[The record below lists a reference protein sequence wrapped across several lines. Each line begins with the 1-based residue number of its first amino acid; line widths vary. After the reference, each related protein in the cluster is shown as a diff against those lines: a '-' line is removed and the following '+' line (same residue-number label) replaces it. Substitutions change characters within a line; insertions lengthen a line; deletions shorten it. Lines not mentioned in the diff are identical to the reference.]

1 MTKKYLYGN
10 LNQEAVRPNY
20 GGSTTDSVTIHVDNE
35 NMVISGEVNWN
46 AALGELANKAYPGDK
61 GARNYQK
68 ILELSSILEQEVDA
82 ASKSRDTVESKVGYI
97 EKFVNEQI
105 RFLTDTIKNQSLD
118 VDKQYKELLDQCIAE
133 ATRAISSE
141 SELLR
146 QLKNEV
152 TERTT
157 IDDDLVKR
165 LDKLENVSTSS
176 FESIKTLVTNESAR
190 AQLVEYSLQKL
201 ISDETTRAT
210 SEENDL
216 DFKINSLSDSFNKI
230 VEDLRIFVDAESLK
244 RSETDKNIED
254 LIRAESERSLTADN
268 KLETRIISIEKELTN
283 IPDVI
288 DDNRKSIESIVT
300 KIESVTDDIN
310 DVNDAIKEESLKR
323 QADINSV
330 SSRLDQEITLRE
342 ESDSTLNT
350 NVRSI
355 QTYIDSIVK
364 DVEILENQSSNL
376 KSRILKLEQLELD
389 DKRTFLAELTKLN
402 TVSYNIEEQLDLV
415 KLIISSLQKDVSSN
429 RTDIESTQGSISD
442 IISRIKSCENTLD
455 NVNQIIVL
463 LQHKNSVTEDTI
475 RILSEKTDK
484 LIDDTANLSVTI
496 EKEITDR
503 IDSDSRLLESLL
515 QLKSKVDTDSLEIDG
530 VKNTLTSQSILI
542 KDLQSSSSVQD
553 KLIENLQTKTETLS
567 DKVTAQDTT
576 LKKLDDKLS
585 SQDVSHKKELVKHD
599 DLLHEHEEEI
609 ETLKEDVTALIN
621 TDVRTSID
629 IAAVNTRLDEEIEL
643 HRSHYRKLLE
653 ELQSEINRAINQ
665 DKEHINEIQR
675 NSNRIT
681 QLQTD
686 LTNVITRY
694 VDELRKADY
703 ELNDKLAYESYKIQE
718 WKTQTLKSLEN
729 VSEESLQR
737 DSILQEQIEELQ
749 TRKDSV
755 PIILNDGS
763 TEELYAQRGD
773 VTSTIPVEKSPVAG
787 SVVRR
792 DSVGNIILVTDEE
805 LLTDYSAVPKTFVK
819 NLVDELRSELTYDF
833 IDGGTAPTR

>member
-105 RFLTDTIKNQSLD
+105 KFLTDTIKNQSLD
-118 VDKQYKELLDQCIAE
+118 VDKKYKELLEQCIAE

-176 FESIKTLVTNESAR
+176 FESIKTLVTNESSR

-201 ISDETTRAT
+201 ISDEITRAT

-230 VEDLRIFVDAESLK
+230 VEDLRIIVDAESLK
-244 RSETDKNIED
+244 RQ
-254 LIRAESERSLTADN
+254 
-268 KLETRIISIEKELTN
+268 
-283 IPDVI
+283 
-288 DDNRKSIESIVT
+288 
-300 KIESVTDDIN
+300 DDI
-310 DVNDAIKEESLKR
+310 D
-323 QADINSV
+323 SV

-342 ESDSTLNT
+342 KSDSTLNT

-389 DKRTFLAELTKLN
+389 DKSTFLAELTKLN

-415 KLIISSLQKDVSSN
+415 KLIVSSLQKDVSSN

-442 IISRIKSCENTLD
+442 IILRIKSCENTLD

-515 QLKSKVDTDSLEIDG
+515 QLKSKVDTNSLEIDG

-542 KDLQSSSSVQD
+542 NDLQSSSSVQD
-553 KLIENLQTKTETLS
+553 ELIKNLQTKTETLS

-599 DLLHEHEEEI
+599 GLLHEHEEEI
-609 ETLKEDVTALIN
+609 ETLKEDVTALVN

-653 ELQSEINRAINQ
+653 ELQLEINRAINQ

-686 LTNVITRY
+686 LTDVITRY
-694 VDELRKADY
+694 VDELRRADC

-729 VSEESLQR
+729 VSQESLQR

-749 TRKDSV
+749 TRKDAV

-792 DSVGNIILVTDEE
+792 DSVGNIILVTDDE

>member
-105 RFLTDTIKNQSLD
+105 KFLTDTIKNQSLD
-118 VDKQYKELLDQCIAE
+118 VDKKYKELLDQCIAE

-176 FESIKTLVTNESAR
+176 FESIKTLVTNESSR

-201 ISDETTRAT
+201 ISDEITRAT
-210 SEENDL
+210 SEESDL

-230 VEDLRIFVDAESLK
+230 VEDLRILVDSESLK
-244 RSETDKNIED
+244 I
-254 LIRAESERSLTADN
+254 
-268 KLETRIISIEKELTN
+268 
-283 IPDVI
+283 
-288 DDNRKSIESIVT
+288 
-300 KIESVTDDIN
+300 
-310 DVNDAIKEESLKR
+310 
-323 QADINSV
+323 QADIDSV

-342 ESDSTLNT
+342 DSDSTLNT

-376 KSRILKLEQLELD
+376 KSRILTLEQLELD
-389 DKRTFLAELTKLN
+389 DKSTFLAELTKLN

-442 IISRIKSCENTLD
+442 IILRIKSCENTLD

-515 QLKSKVDTDSLEIDG
+515 QLKSKVDTNSLEIDG

-553 KLIENLQTKTETLS
+553 ELIKNLQTKTETLS

-609 ETLKEDVTALIN
+609 ETLKEDVAALVN

-629 IAAVNTRLDEEIEL
+629 IAAVNTRLEEEIEL

-681 QLQTD
+681 QLQID
-686 LTNVITRY
+686 LTDVITRY
-694 VDELRKADY
+694 VDELRRADC
-703 ELNDKLAYESYKIQE
+703 ELNDKLTYESYKIQE
-718 WKTQTLKSLEN
+718 WKTQTQKSLEN
-729 VSEESLQR
+729 VSDESLQR

-749 TRKDSV
+749 TRKDAV

-763 TEELYAQRGD
+763 KEELYAQRGD

-792 DSVGNIILVTDEE
+792 DSVGNIILVTDDE

>member
-105 RFLTDTIKNQSLD
+105 KFLTDTIKNQSLD
-118 VDKQYKELLDQCIAE
+118 VDKKYKELLEQCIAE

-176 FESIKTLVTNESAR
+176 FESIKTLVTNESSR

-201 ISDETTRAT
+201 ISDEITRAT

-230 VEDLRIFVDAESLK
+230 VEDLRIIVDAESLK
-244 RSETDKNIED
+244 RQ
-254 LIRAESERSLTADN
+254 
-268 KLETRIISIEKELTN
+268 
-283 IPDVI
+283 
-288 DDNRKSIESIVT
+288 
-300 KIESVTDDIN
+300 DDI
-310 DVNDAIKEESLKR
+310 D
-323 QADINSV
+323 SV

-342 ESDSTLNT
+342 KSDSTLNT

-389 DKRTFLAELTKLN
+389 DKSTFLAELTKLN

-415 KLIISSLQKDVSSN
+415 KLIVSSLQKDVSSN

-442 IISRIKSCENTLD
+442 IILRIKSCENTLD

-484 LIDDTANLSVTI
+484 LIDDTANLSVTV

-515 QLKSKVDTDSLEIDG
+515 QLKSKVDTNSLEIDG

-542 KDLQSSSSVQD
+542 NDLQSSSSVQD
-553 KLIENLQTKTETLS
+553 ELIKNLQTKTETLS

-599 DLLHEHEEEI
+599 GLLHEHEEEI
-609 ETLKEDVTALIN
+609 ETLKEDVTALVN

-629 IAAVNTRLDEEIEL
+629 IAAVNTRLEEEIEL

-681 QLQTD
+681 QLQID
-686 LTNVITRY
+686 LTDVITRY
-694 VDELRKADY
+694 VDELRKADC
-703 ELNDKLAYESYKIQE
+703 ELNDKLTYESYKIQE
-718 WKTQTLKSLEN
+718 WKTQTQKSLEN
-729 VSEESLQR
+729 VSDESLQR

-749 TRKDSV
+749 TRKDAV

-763 TEELYAQRGD
+763 KEELYAQRGD

-792 DSVGNIILVTDEE
+792 DSVGNIILVTDDE